1 LGLLGTTTAKEQKL
15 FGRSKT
21 MKHFLAGLIVVALG
35 APLRAQKIDTEAL
48 SRDRIVQVHT
58 ALNHLTVIE
67 VGEPVV
73 TVVTGSPAFKVEW
86 RDNKVFVEPTE
97 PEVSTNLFIWTAS
110 SRLNYEL
117 EPAGPVDNMDFA
129 IDHPRPVSAPAKVAT
144 APLASLAGAGDPPA
158 GSYGV
163 DLMLGGHPV
172 STERLRPSRHRVN
185 VWLKDLFEQQDTL
198 FIRYKLHNDTN
209 EVYEARTPSIFLLGG
224 LPHLRFLAGQEN
236 LQLSDIEV
244 MKLRAKNQSPLEV
257 VSEKLLVT
265 KLTPGQ
271 ETVGVVGIKL
281 TSSSAE
287 PRVLRIEFPN
297 DGRGAVGAG
306 LVL

>member
-1 LGLLGTTTAKEQKL
+1 
-15 FGRSKT
+15 
-21 MKHFLAGLIVVALG
+21 
-35 APLRAQKIDTEAL
+35 
-48 SRDRIVQVHT
+48 
-58 ALNHLTVIE
+58 
-67 VGEPVV
+67 
-73 TVVTGSPAFKVEW
+73 
-86 RDNKVFVEPTE
+86 
-97 PEVSTNLFIWTAS
+97 
-110 SRLNYEL
+110 
-117 EPAGPVDNMDFA
+117 
-129 IDHPRPVSAPAKVAT
+129 
-144 APLASLAGAGDPPA
+144 
-158 GSYGV
+158 
-163 DLMLGGHPV
+163 MLGGRPV

-257 VSEKLLVT
+257 VSEKLLLT
-265 KLTPGQ
+265 KLNPGQ